1 MVITASFMLV
11 IIVFSFMVIITS
23 FLMVIIVFSSMVIIA
38 SFFSRKNVRLAMD
51 PIIHEDYQ
59 KDFQYNNDIALLK
72 LAEEVDN
79 QFLNIILLSH
89 NLRSTLQSTP
99 QRASPLLIR
108 TTLARTDEYM
118 VSISTPLICM
128 GR

>member
-1 MVITASFMLV
+1 MVIIASFLMV
-11 IIVFSFMVIITS
+11 IIVFSFMVII
-23 FLMVIIVFSSMVIIA
+23 A
-38 SFFSRKNVRLAMD
+38 SYFPRKNVRLAMD

-79 QFLNIILLSH
+79 QILNMIYLSQYF
-89 NLRSTLQSTP
+89 RSTLRSTP
-99 QRASPLLIR
+99 QRASPLLMR

-118 VSISTPLICM
+118 VSISAPLI
-128 GR
+128 

>member
-1 MVITASFMLV
+1 
-11 IIVFSFMVIITS
+11 MVIIAS

-38 SFFSRKNVRLAMD
+38 SYFPRKNVRLAMD

-59 KDFQYNNDIALLK
+59 KDFQYNNDIALLR

-79 QFLNIILLSH
+79 PFLNIFFLSQ
-89 NLRSTLQSTP
+89 NLRSTLRSTP
-99 QRASPLLIR
+99 QRASPLLMR

-118 VSISTPLICM
+118 VSISAHPIYVYGAVKTKSRPYSCCF
-128 GR
+128 

>member
-1 MVITASFMLV
+1 
-11 IIVFSFMVIITS
+11 MVIIAY
-23 FLMVIIVFSSMVIIA
+23 FLMVIIVFSFLVIIA
-38 SFFSRKNVRLAMD
+38 SYFPRKNVRLAMD

-79 QFLNIILLSH
+79 QILNMILLSQ
-89 NLRSTLQSTP
+89 NLRPTPRSTP
-99 QRASPLLIR
+99 QRASPLLMR

-118 VSISTPLICM
+118 VSISAHPIYVYGAVKTKSIPYPCCF
-128 GR
+128 

>member
-1 MVITASFMLV
+1 
-11 IIVFSFMVIITS
+11 
-23 FLMVIIVFSSMVIIA
+23 MVIIVAFY
-38 SFFSRKNVRLAMD
+38 FSRKNVRLAMD

-79 QFLNIILLSH
+79 PFLNMFFFLNIILYNPFLNIIFLSQ
-89 NLRSTLQSTP
+89 NLRSTLRSTP
-99 QRASPLLIR
+99 QRASPLLMR

-118 VSISTPLICM
+118 VSISAPLVCNVY
-128 GR
+128 GVVKTKSRPYPCCF

>member
-1 MVITASFMLV
+1 
-11 IIVFSFMVIITS
+11 
-23 FLMVIIVFSSMVIIA
+23 
-38 SFFSRKNVRLAMD
+38 MD

-79 QFLNIILLSH
+79 QILNMIYLSQYF
-89 NLRSTLQSTP
+89 RSTLRSTP
-99 QRASPLLIR
+99 QRASPLLMR

-118 VSISTPLICM
+118 VSISAHLI
-128 GR
+128 